1 MQNVMIQLQKYP
13 PVQGH
18 PSSDLLLSD
27 HHTARII
34 AQHRIERQETPQDP
48 VPAER
53 VSCSWT
59 SDPTRTVWHSVPE
72 VELSPG
78 LVLRVTLQFR
88 VLVSSSFCLHFRFGF
103 SFR

>member
-48 VPAER
+48 VPAET

-59 SDPTRTVWHSVPE
+59 RDPTRTVWHSVPE
-72 VELSPG
+72 VELCSGAMPCDAAVPSFSFII
-78 LVLRVTLQFR
+78 VL
-88 VLVSSSFCLHFRFGF
+88 SSFSF
-103 SFR
+103 SF